1 MPDIRIHTGAVQSD
15 GSGALIKSLKA
26 LQPLE
31 DAPRNYEAAAKEK
44 QPSLKVDD
52 DVDAEPLP
60 TIQEAGPVPL
70 WMDVAPGADQRL
82 LQSIQISTLYSGSVF
97 RGEQKSGRSSYK
109 VTVTFQHVDLKES
122 FLCGYLHIKG
132 LTEDYPELTTFFEAE
147 IIGPKHS
154 FLTKKWE
161 ATDRTDLQ
169 HWDRF
174 PSFRPY
180 SKLLKKTSGASTT
193 ESSSRPPASPTF
205 APSNNNMPFTYH
217 FRNKDH
223 IFMRWKEQFLV
234 PDYRVKTIN
243 GASFAGFYY
252 ICYQLSKEEIT
263 GYYFHQNSEKFQQLN
278 LRHCP
283 ETTFQQFEFR

>member
-1 MPDIRIHTGAVQSD
+1 MPDIRIHTGAVQSN

-31 DAPRNYEAAAKEK
+31 DAPRNYEAAAVKEK
-44 QPSLKVDD
+44 EASSEVGDD
-52 DVDAEPLP
+52 ANGEPLP
-60 TIQEAGPVPL
+60 TIREAGPVPL

-122 FLCGYLHIKG
+122 SLCGYLHIKG

-180 SKLLKKTSGASTT
+180 SKLLKKTSNASTT

-205 APSNNNMPFTYH
+205 APSSNMPFTYH
-217 FRNKDH
+217 FRNKGPH
-223 IFMRWKEQFLV
+223 LYALEGAI
-234 PDYRVKTIN
+234 PSTDYRVKTIN